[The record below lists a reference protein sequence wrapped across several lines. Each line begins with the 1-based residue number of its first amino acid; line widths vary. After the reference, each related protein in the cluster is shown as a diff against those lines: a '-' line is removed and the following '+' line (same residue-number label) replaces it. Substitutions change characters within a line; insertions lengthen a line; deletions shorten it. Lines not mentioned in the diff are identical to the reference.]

1 MPQPA
6 TLFFSDHSGDPAAM
20 ATQAE
25 VMAVIRKFLASR
37 QLDSPD
43 LGPSTELYHEGLG
56 LESLDAAELSA
67 LLEEN
72 FGTDPYSQGELPETI
87 GDIVRFY
94 ES

>member
-1 MPQPA
+1 
-6 TLFFSDHSGDPAAM
+6 M
-20 ATQAE
+20 ATE
-25 VMAVIRKFLASR
+25 EKVVAVIRKFLASR
-37 QLDSPD
+37 EVDRPD
-43 LGPSTELYHEGLG
+43 LGLETELYQDGLG

-72 FGTDPYSQGELPETI
+72 FEKDPYSEGELPETI